1 MSRAP
6 TTLAL
11 SPVRCSI
18 FLIGLASRKRL
29 VPAAYTSLILLISK
43 QLGHV
48 TMDNASVNDTAMVE
62 LKKLFVRDKISSLND
77 WDPKDNRIMCIPH
90 TVHIA
95 VSHIIRD
102 CFGDDDSAD
111 SDDSERDGTLHQ
123 KIGVVADW
131 NSQTYEQALVRNPL
145 ILIRKLVQIAAFR
158 LSPMEWS
165 IIDNLQE
172 VLEIP
177 HVLLQVMS
185 RENLPVLGGA
195 IKSYEY
201 YLTALERCKNGF
213 FEREKKDHP
222 AMRFVDTGLKWGTKY
237 YCRMDCSKAYVIAMF
252 LNPTLRLEWIQH
264 TWDDEWIERATET
277 IRAEVGAHRRS
288 LSSYLY
294 EPPQRGMPVVD
305 WAKMSAKYVIDF
317 GSGEGKLEENL
328 ISLEDEFEAYVA
340 LSTDVFFEF
349 QDLNSELV
357 AFWDSSKARRSYP
370 TLHEMALDYLPIQAS
385 SVPCE
390 RAFSSSAETDTK
402 KRNRLSPIMFEALQL
417 LKHWYKRG
425 RMSSMARWHVS
436 NTDMAAASE
445 KVDHL
450 AVLMSASSEE
460 RARVLEKVVAAV
472 EIEEDTVN

>member
-1 MSRAP
+1 MAIYRPRAIARRRALLDAVNVSP
-6 TTLAL
+6 TYPGAAHSGRTQ
-11 SPVRCSI
+11 
-18 FLIGLASRKRL
+18 IG
-29 VPAAYTSLILLISK
+29 
-43 QLGHV
+43 
-48 TMDNASVNDTAMVE
+48 E
-62 LKKLFVRDKISSLND
+62 
-77 WDPKDNRIMCIPH
+77 
-90 TVHIA
+90 
-95 VSHIIRD
+95 
-102 CFGDDDSAD
+102 
-111 SDDSERDGTLHQ
+111 
-123 KIGVVADW
+123 
-131 NSQTYEQALVRNPL
+131 
-145 ILIRKLVQIAAFR
+145 
-158 LSPMEWS
+158 
-165 IIDNLQE
+165 
-172 VLEIP
+172 
-177 HVLLQVMS
+177 
-185 RENLPVLGGA
+185 
-195 IKSYEY
+195 
-201 YLTALERCKNGF
+201 
-213 FEREKKDHP
+213 
-222 AMRFVDTGLKWGTKY
+222 
-237 YCRMDCSKAYVIAMF
+237 
-252 LNPTLRLEWIQH
+252 
-264 TWDDEWIERATET
+264 
-277 IRAEVGAHRRS
+277 
-288 LSSYLY
+288 
-294 EPPQRGMPVVD
+294 QRGMPVVD

-357 AFWDSSKARRSYP
+357 AFWDSSVSGNTDYAIRISPLCSQKARRSYP